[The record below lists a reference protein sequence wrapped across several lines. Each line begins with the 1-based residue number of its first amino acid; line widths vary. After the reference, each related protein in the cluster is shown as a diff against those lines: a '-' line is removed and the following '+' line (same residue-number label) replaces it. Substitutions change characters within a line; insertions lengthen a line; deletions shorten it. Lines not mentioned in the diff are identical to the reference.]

1 MRLSQ
6 PKPISKWKILSAES
20 AQQRVSVEELPL
32 AKNMELNLLILSA
45 NFAARFLNGS
55 VGVTLTSAN
64 LAIKDNVMEIMLVDM
79 KKVNC
84 LSVLEKKIAH

>member
-45 NFAARFLNGS
+45 NSAARFPNGS
-55 VGVTLTSAN
+55 VGVTLTSVN